1 MSFNLVVLEGRLTR
15 DPEIKSVG
23 STQVCKF
30 ALAVSRKYKD
40 TEETIFMDI
49 AVWGAQAPAC
59 GQYLKKGSNALVQ
72 GTLKEERWT
81 SNDGT
86 PKTKIV
92 VNADKVVFLGGK
104 KSDQEDQVDQAP
116 MPFGK
121 ANQGMSKMD
130 PSTGQGELEL
140 GGLGLP
146 F

>member
-15 DPEIKSVG
+15 DPELKNVG

-30 ALAVSRKYKD
+30 ALAVSRKFKD

-72 GTLKEERWT
+72 GTLKEERW
-81 SNDGT
+81 NAQDGT

-104 KSDQEDQVDQAP
+104 KDDRDDQQAP

-121 ANQGMSKMD
+121 ANQGMKHVNSE
-130 PSTGQGELEL
+130 GQGELEL
-140 GGLGLP
+140 GGMGLP

>member
-15 DPEIKSVG
+15 DPELKNVG

-59 GQYLKKGSNALVQ
+59 GQYLKKGSNALIQ
-72 GTLKEERWT
+72 GTLREEKW
-81 SNDGT
+81 NAQDGT
-86 PKTKIV
+86 SKTKVV

-104 KSDQEDQVDQAP
+104 RSDADDQAP

-121 ANQGMSKMD
+121 AHQGLKMAD
-130 PSTGQGELEL
+130 PLNGQGELEL

>member
-15 DPEIKSVG
+15 DAELKTVG

-30 ALAVSRKYKD
+30 GLAVSRKYKD
-40 TEETIFMDI
+40 TEEVLFMDI

-59 GQYLKKGSNALVQ
+59 GQYLKKGSNALIQ
-72 GTLKEERWT
+72 GSLKEEKW
-81 SNDGT
+81 SGQDGT

-104 KSDQEDQVDQAP
+104 KSDADDQQAP

-121 ANQGMSKMD
+121 ANQGMKHVN
-130 PSTGQGELEL
+130 PEGQGELEL
-140 GGLGLP
+140 GGMGLP

>member
-1 MSFNLVVLEGRLTR
+1 MSFNLVVLEGRLVR
-15 DPEIKSVG
+15 DPELKNVG

-40 TEETIFMDI
+40 TEETIFPDI

-59 GQYLKKGSNALVQ
+59 GQYLKKGSNVLVQ
-72 GTLKEERWT
+72 GVLREEKW
-81 SNDGT
+81 NAQDGT

-104 KSDQEDQVDQAP
+104 KDDRDDQAP

-121 ANQGMSKMD
+121 NREHIEKMD
-130 PSTGQGELEL
+130 PSTGQALMDFDA
-140 GGLGLP
+140 LP

>member
-15 DPEIKSVG
+15 DPELKNVG

-30 ALAVSRKYKD
+30 ALAVSRKFKD

-72 GTLKEERWT
+72 GSLKEEKW
-81 SNDGT
+81 NAQDGT
-86 PKTKIV
+86 PKSKFV

-104 KSDQEDQVDQAP
+104 KTDSDEQAP
-116 MPFGK
+116 MPFNK
-121 ANQGMSKMD
+121 NREHIEKMD
-130 PSTGQGELEL
+130 PGTGQALMDFDA
-140 GGLGLP
+140 LP

>member
-15 DPEIKSVG
+15 DPELKSVG

-72 GTLKEERWT
+72 GSLKEEKWT
-81 SNDGT
+81 STDGT

-104 KSDQEDQVDQAP
+104 KDDRDDQAP

-121 ANQGMSKMD
+121 ANQHMKSAT
-130 PSTGQGELEL
+130 PEGQGELEL
-140 GGLGLP
+140 SGMGLP